1 MTAFSETTGEFAGS
15 DGVKIFYRHYQAAPE
30 RARLVIAHGL
40 GEHSG
45 RYGNVIE
52 RVVPNGFSVWAPD
65 HRGHGRSGGRRGHV
79 LNFVQYLSDLRLTV
93 ELVKKDMPGG
103 MPCFLLGHS
112 MGGLIALYFAQR
124 HPEHIDGVVASSPG
138 LGLAIEI
145 PPLKK
150 VLGSFMSY
158 VWPGLTMGNELDATK
173 ISRDSNVVS
182 AYEDDPLVHD
192 RVSARFFTEFLAAM
206 QSVNQQASTLK
217 VPVLMQVAGQDY
229 LVSADSSKQFFEKL
243 TLRDKA
249 LLVYDGMYHEIYNS
263 PEDQKKKV
271 LDDLEAWLDKECRM
285 ILE

>member
-1 MTAFSETTGEFAGS
+1 MTAFSETTGELVAS
-15 DGVKIFYRHYQAAPE
+15 DGIRIFYRHYQAVPE
-30 RARLVIAHGL
+30 QARMVIAHGL

-158 VWPGLTMGNELDATK
+158 VWPGLTMDNELDATK

-182 AYEDDPLVHD
+182 AYEDDPLVHG
-192 RVSARFFTEFLAAM
+192 RISVRLFTEFLAAM
-206 QSVNQQASTLK
+206 GSVNQQASTMN
-217 VPVLMQVAGQDY
+217 VPVLMQVAGDDY

-243 TLRDKA
+243 TLQDKA
-249 LLVYDGMYHEIYNS
+249 LFVYDGMYHEIYNS

-271 LDDLEAWLDKECRM
+271 LDDLEAWLEKHLTRSH
-285 ILE
+285 

>member
-1 MTAFSETTGEFAGS
+1 MTAFSETTGELVAS
-15 DGVKIFYRHYQAAPE
+15 DGIRIFYRHYQAVPE
-30 RARLVIAHGL
+30 QARMVIAHGL

-79 LNFVQYLSDLRLTV
+79 LNFAQYLSDLRLTV

-182 AYEDDPLVHD
+182 AYEDDPLVHG
-192 RVSARFFTEFLAAM
+192 RISVRLFTEFLAAM
-206 QSVNQQASTLK
+206 ESVNQQASTLN
-217 VPVLMQVAGQDY
+217 VPVLMQVAGDDY
-229 LVSADSSKQFFEKL
+229 LVRADSSKQFFEKL
-243 TLRDKA
+243 TLQDKT
-249 LLVYDGMYHEIYNS
+249 LHVYDGMYHEIYNS

-285 ILE
+285 T

>member
-124 HPEHIDGVVASSPG
+124 HPEYIDGVVASSPG

-229 LVSADSSKQFFEKL
+229 VVSADSSKQFFEKL
-243 TLRDKA
+243 TLQDKA

-285 ILE
+285 T

>member
-1 MTAFSETTGEFAGS
+1 MTAFSETTGEFASS

-79 LNFVQYLSDLRLTV
+79 LNFAQYLSDLRLTV

-271 LDDLEAWLDKECRM
+271 LDDLGAWLDKECRM
-285 ILE
+285 T

>member
-15 DGVKIFYRHYQAAPE
+15 DGVKIFYRNYQAAPE

-103 MPCFLLGHS
+103 IPCFLLGHS

-243 TLRDKA
+243 TLQDKA

-285 ILE
+285 TYE

>member
-1 MTAFSETTGEFAGS
+1 MTAFSETTGELVAI
-15 DGVKIFYRHYQAAPE
+15 DGIRIFYRHYQAVPE
-30 RARLVIAHGL
+30 RARMVIAHGL

-79 LNFVQYLSDLRLTV
+79 LNFAQYLSDLRLAI

-192 RVSARFFTEFLAAM
+192 RVSTRFFTEFLAAM
-206 QSVNQQASTLK
+206 ESVNQQASTLN
-217 VPVLMQVAGQDY
+217 VPVLMQVAGDDY
-229 LVSADSSKQFFEKL
+229 LVRADSSKQFFEKL
-243 TLRDKA
+243 TLQDKT
-249 LLVYDGMYHEIYNS
+249 LHVYDGMYHEIYNS

-285 ILE
+285 T

>member
-1 MTAFSETTGEFAGS
+1 MTAFSETTGELVAS
-15 DGVKIFYRHYQAAPE
+15 DGIRIFYRHYQAVPE
-30 RARLVIAHGL
+30 QARMVIAHGL

-150 VLGSFMSY
+150 VIGSLMSY

-182 AYEDDPLVHD
+182 AYEDDPLVHG
-192 RVSARFFTEFLAAM
+192 RISVRLFTEFLAAM
-206 QSVNQQASTLK
+206 ESVNQQASTLN
-217 VPVLMQVAGQDY
+217 VPVLMQVAGDDY

-243 TLRDKA
+243 TLQDKA
-249 LLVYDGMYHEIYNS
+249 LFVYDGMYHEIYNS

-271 LDDLEAWLDKECRM
+271 LDDLEAWLEKHLTRSH
-285 ILE
+285 

>member
-1 MTAFSETTGEFAGS
+1 MTAFSETTGELVAS
-15 DGVKIFYRHYQAAPE
+15 DGIRIFYRHYQAVPE
-30 RARLVIAHGL
+30 QARMVIAHGL

-150 VLGSFMSY
+150 VIGSLMSY

-182 AYEDDPLVHD
+182 AYEDDPLVHG
-192 RVSARFFTEFLAAM
+192 RISVRLFTEFLAAM
-206 QSVNQQASTLK
+206 ESVNQQASTLN
-217 VPVLMQVAGQDY
+217 VPVLMQVAGDDY

-243 TLRDKA
+243 TLQDKA
-249 LLVYDGMYHEIYNS
+249 LFVYDGMYHEIYNS

-285 ILE
+285 T